1 MKLRNRINLYTVV
14 LFIALFIF
22 MNMVVYFLF
31 SRLTINSELEQTYA
45 ETEMIVQGVNEAIP
59 DVPAD
64 VLLRS
69 YVPINGMIRIVTED
83 GKGTSTVTSPNEQEL
98 TQRKVSFH
106 ENELT
111 ERVAY
116 NGRSYS
122 FVSIPVIW
130 SDGQVVN
137 LQITKSLE
145 PVVENL
151 RILQIVL
158 LIVTI
163 VATIPVIISSRVL
176 SQVITTPIT
185 SMIETM
191 KDIRISG
198 RFQRIHLQGNQK
210 DELAEMGTTFN
221 HMIEIL
227 ESNSQKQEQF
237 VSNASHELKTPL
249 TVIESYASLL
259 KRRGKEE
266 PKIFEES
273 VEAIHSEAI
282 RMREMTEQLL
292 MLARPNEKWSVK
304 KEPINLT
311 GLTEH
316 LIISFQ
322 KAYDR
327 KVEIL
332 IEKDLVIESDKQILK
347 ELLYIFLD
355 NARKYSSEEIVVS
368 IGEENDTPY
377 IKIKDKGI
385 GIPKEDLPKVFDR
398 FYRVDKART
407 RKNGGT
413 GLGLALA
420 KELADII
427 NVQIKLESLEG
438 TGTTVTIIFN

>member
-31 SRLTINSELEQTYA
+31 NRLTINSELEQTYA
-45 ETEMIVQGVNEAIP
+45 ETEMIVQGVNEAIS

-83 GKGTSTVTSPNEQEL
+83 GKGTSTVTSPAEQKL
-98 TQRKVSFH
+98 IQREVSFY

-111 ERVAY
+111 ERVEY

-151 RILQIVL
+151 KILRIVL

-221 HMIEIL
+221 HMIDIL

-259 KRRGKEE
+259 KRRGKDE

-304 KEPINLT
+304 KEPIH
-311 GLTEH
+311 LTELTEN
-316 LIISFQ
+316 LIMSFQ

-327 KVEIL
+327 NVKTL
-332 IEKDLVIESDKQILK
+332 FEKDLVIESDKQILK

-355 NARKYSSEEIVVS
+355 NARKYSGEEIVVS
-368 IGEENDTPY
+368 VGEENNTPY

-385 GIPKEDLPKVFDR
+385 GIPKEDMSKIFDR

-407 RKNGGT
+407 RKQGGT

-420 KELADII
+420 KELADVID
-427 NVQIKLESLEG
+427 VQISLESLEG
-438 TGTTVTIIFN
+438 TGTTVTIFFN

>member
-22 MNMVVYFLF
+22 MNMVIYFLF
-31 SRLTINSELEQTYA
+31 NRLTINSELEQTYA
-45 ETEMIVQGVNEAIP
+45 ETEMIVQGVNEAIS

-83 GKGTSTVTSPNEQEL
+83 GKGTSTVTSPAEQKL
-98 TQRKVSFH
+98 IQREVSFY

-111 ERVAY
+111 ERVEY

-151 RILQIVL
+151 KILRIVL

-198 RFQRIHLQGNQK
+198 RFQRIRLQGNQK

-221 HMIEIL
+221 HMIDIL

-259 KRRGKEE
+259 NRRGKDE

-304 KEPINLT
+304 KEPIH
-311 GLTEH
+311 LTELTEN
-316 LIISFQ
+316 LIMSFQ

-327 KVEIL
+327 NVKTL
-332 IEKDLVIESDKQILK
+332 FEKNLVIESDKQILK

-368 IGEENDTPY
+368 VGEENNTPY

-385 GIPKEDLPKVFDR
+385 GIPKEDLSKIFDR

-407 RKNGGT
+407 RKQGGT

-420 KELADII
+420 KELADVID
-427 NVQIKLESLEG
+427 VQISLESLEG
-438 TGTTVTIIFN
+438 TGTTVTIFFN